1 MTRKWVGQCLAVLPR
16 ADETARRNV
25 SDRAAN
31 ILRPAGALQALDDVA
46 IWVAQW
52 QATSQPAINQPAAL
66 VFAADHGV
74 AQGGVSAYPT
84 EVTAAMLKA
93 YQEGRSTLS
102 AFAAVAGATV
112 HAVDVGVGKPTKDI
126 RHEAAMSKMRLDEA
140 LEMGRRSVENLEC
153 DLLVIGEMGIGNTTV
168 AAALTAALLGGT
180 PSDWVGRGTGVD
192 DEGLSR
198 KLAAV
203 EQATSR
209 VFHLNDP
216 IELLRE
222 VGGAELAAMVGAIL
236 AARMRRLPVVL
247 DGYVVTA
254 AALVLFQLDKT
265 ALDHCWIGHCSAEP
279 GHRKLLHHLGK
290 PHLLDL
296 NMRLGEGSGAMAA
309 VPLIKMACSG
319 VVNVPTFEEWFGA

>member
-93 YQEGRSTLS
+93 YQDGRSTLS

-112 HAVDVGVGKPTKDI
+112 HAVDVGV
-126 RHEAAMSKMRLDEA
+126 
-140 LEMGRRSVENLEC
+140 
-153 DLLVIGEMGIGNTTV
+153 
-168 AAALTAALLGGT
+168 
-180 PSDWVGRGTGVD
+180 
-192 DEGLSR
+192 
-198 KLAAV
+198 
-203 EQATSR
+203 
-209 VFHLNDP
+209 
-216 IELLRE
+216 RE
-222 VGGAELAAMVGAIL
+222 
-236 AARMRRLPVVL
+236 
-247 DGYVVTA
+247 
-254 AALVLFQLDKT
+254 
-265 ALDHCWIGHCSAEP
+265 
-279 GHRKLLHHLGK
+279 
-290 PHLLDL
+290 
-296 NMRLGEGSGAMAA
+296 
-309 VPLIKMACSG
+309 
-319 VVNVPTFEEWFGA
+319 

>member
-1 MTRKWVGQCLAVLPR
+1 MTRKWVGQCLAVLPH
-16 ADETARRNV
+16 ADESSGLNA
-25 SDRAAN
+25 SERAAN

-52 QATSQPAINQPAAL
+52 QATKQPAINQPAAL
-66 VFAADHGV
+66 VFAADHGI
-74 AQGGVSAYPT
+74 AQAGVSAYPA

-93 YQEGRSTLS
+93 FRESRSTLS
-102 AFAAVAGATV
+102 AFATIAGATV

-126 RHEAAMSKMRLDEA
+126 RYEAAMSKTRLDEA
-140 LEMGRRSVENLEC
+140 LEVGRRSVENLEC

-168 AAALTAALLGGT
+168 AAALTAALLGGK
-180 PSDWVGRGTGVD
+180 PSDWVGRGTGVN

-203 EQATSR
+203 EQATTR
-209 VFHLNDP
+209 IFHLSDP

-222 VGGAELAAMVGAIL
+222 VGGTELAAIVGAIL

-254 AALVLFQLDKT
+254 AALVLFQINKT

-290 PHLLDL
+290 QYLLDL

-319 VVNVPTFEEWFGA
+319 VVDVPTFEEWFGA

>member
-1 MTRKWVGQCLAVLPR
+1 MTRKWVGQCLAALPR
-16 ADETARRNV
+16 ADETARRDV
-25 SDRAAN
+25 SNRAAN

-52 QATSQPAINQPAAL
+52 QATSQPAITQPAAL

-102 AFAAVAGATV
+102 AFAAIAGAT
-112 HAVDVGVGKPTKDI
+112 
-126 RHEAAMSKMRLDEA
+126 
-140 LEMGRRSVENLEC
+140 RSVENLEC

-209 VFHLNDP
+209 IFHLNDP

-222 VGGAELAAMVGAIL
+222 VGGTELAAMVGAIL

-319 VVNVPTFEEWFGA
+319 VVDVPTFEEWFGA